1 MHRVHLLLSLALAA
15 GLVTP
20 AAAHE
25 PPAPR
30 RPNIVLILADDKN

>member
-1 MHRVHLLLSLALAA
+1 MPRVHLPLSLALAA

-20 AAAHE
+20 AAADE
-25 PPAPR
+25 PPAPG